1 MSATK
6 TSSIDTPSIT
16 DKDEPIKILGVI
28 AGGGEIPRRLV
39 QACDEKSIPLFI
51 VGFEGQTDSSLYG
64 DHNHLITR
72 LGAAGQI
79 ISTLKSHNIYD
90 LVVIGSIRRPSLSE
104 LKPDWKTTQFFAK
117 LGLKAMG
124 DSDLLSAV
132 RFELEKEGFRI
143 HGVQEFVSELLVS
156 EGVLGRCTPSKAD
169 EADIWRGME
178 VSQQLG
184 LLDVGQSVIVQQGIV
199 LGVEGIEGTDAL
211 IHRCKDL
218 IRKGKPPIL
227 VKSCKPQQDVSLD
240 LPTLGPATVEACAH
254 VGIGGIA
261 LQAGKTLVV
270 DPQRVAEIADGYKI
284 FITAVPVSGNASN
297 DDQKSYV

>member
-1 MSATK
+1 MSATE

-16 DKDEPIKILGVI
+16 DTDEPVKILGVI
-28 AGGGEIPRRLV
+28 AGGGEIPQRLV

-51 VGFEGQTDSSLYG
+51 VGFDGQTDPSLYG

-90 LVVIGSIRRPSLSE
+90 LVVIGSIRRPSLAE

-124 DSDLLSAV
+124 DNDLLSAV
-132 RFELEKEGFRI
+132 RAELEKEGFRI
-143 HGVQEFVSELLVS
+143 HGVQEFVNELLVS
-156 EGVLGRCTPSKAD
+156 EGILGRCTPSRVD
-169 EADIWRGME
+169 EADIQRGLE

-184 LLDVGQSVIVQQGIV
+184 RLDIGQSVIVQQGLI
-199 LGVEGIEGTDAL
+199 LGVEAIEGTDAL
-211 IHRCKDL
+211 IHRCKDH
-218 IRKGKPPIL
+218 IRKGKAPIL
-227 VKSCKPQQDVSLD
+227 VKSCKPQQDTSLD
-240 LPTLGPATVEACAH
+240 LPTLGPATIEACAH

-261 LQAGKTLVV
+261 LQAEKTLVV
-270 DPQRVAEIADGYKI
+270 DPQRVAEIADHYKI
-284 FITAVPVSGNASN
+284 FISAVSLSSN